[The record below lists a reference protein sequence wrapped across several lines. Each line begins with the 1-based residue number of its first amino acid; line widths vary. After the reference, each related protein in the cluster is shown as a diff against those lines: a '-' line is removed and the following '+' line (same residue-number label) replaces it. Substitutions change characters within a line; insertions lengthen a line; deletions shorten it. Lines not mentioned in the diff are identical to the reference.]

1 MPSSAEM
8 GRCYDIFTNLTN
20 VLLKDNSISIS
31 GENTMSDTITELTN
45 WSKEVAID
53 PDQFSC
59 RNFASCAASVHG
71 NLGPGTSA
79 MMSYV
84 GPQYDAGELANSFS
98 LAIVGMDHGDVDSG
112 SYTERTNDIISFYR
126 VGGAPFN
133 PHYAGVIRTAAAI
146 LGRTAKRCEAECVT
160 RCNGASDDQQPCV
173 LERIFQ
179 PNVAKCVPTH
189 ALNRTSV
196 VSQMM
201 RENCAYHLLAE
212 LTIARPNLIV
222 LHGAAVH
229 SAFLMAVKATSQDV
243 QISKFGN
250 VQIVAAD
257 CLPGPALLLHHPS
270 RGWLDRQWQSSV
282 LPALELL
289 RSQGHIPA

>member
-1 MPSSAEM
+1 MTL
-8 GRCYDIFTNLTN
+8 Y
-20 VLLKDNSISIS
+20 VLLNSELLRHISKWLQRRV
-31 GENTMSDTITELTN
+31 TMSDTITELTN
-45 WSKEVAID
+45 WSNEVGID
-53 PDQFSC
+53 PDHFSC

-84 GPQYDAGELANSFS
+84 GPQYDAGELTEGFS

-112 SYTERTNDIISFYR
+112 SYRDRTNDIISFYR
-126 VGGAPFN
+126 LGGEPFN

-146 LGRTAKRCEAECVT
+146 FGQTGKRCETECVT
-160 RCNGASDDQQPCV
+160 RCRGACDDQQPCV

-196 VSQMM
+196 VSQRM

-243 QISKFGN
+243 QISNFGN
-250 VQIVAAD
+250 VQIVAAE